1 MANVEP
7 YEVGLVFWAE
17 KNATESLGQLKR
29 FGMHLGQLG
38 IPPTY
43 SLEGAAEDFKAAL
56 AGDNIVLTSAVCAY
70 EGEDYSSVKLV
81 HDTVGFT
88 NADLRAPRIERTK
101 AVSDFAAQLGIH
113 ALSCHIGF
121 VPSDTTLP
129 LYGELCDVARTLCDH
144 CAANG
149 QDFALET
156 GQESAETLLAF
167 LRDVGRPNLKVNFDP
182 ANLVMYGLGD
192 PVEALKQLGSH
203 VLSVHCKD
211 GTPPEP
217 GSGKLG
223 SEVALGMGDVDFP
236 DFLRQLHVMHYKGVL
251 SIEREEPD
259 AMQREDDI
267 RLAMARLQQWQTEIH
282 YNGLHLP

>member
-1 MANVEP
+1 MATVEP
-7 YEVGLVFWAE
+7 MEIGLVFWAE
-17 KNATESLGQLKR
+17 KNAAETLEQLKT
-29 FGMHLGQLG
+29 FSLHAGQLG
-38 IPPTY
+38 IPPAY
-43 SLEGAAEDFKAAL
+43 PLEGAAQDFKAAL
-56 AGDNIVLTSAVCAY
+56 DGQDIALTSVVCAY

-88 NADLRAPRIERTK
+88 NADLREPRIARTR
-101 AVSDFAAQLGIH
+101 AVSDFGAQLGIR

-121 VPSDTTLP
+121 VPGDTSLP
-129 LYGELCDVARTLCDH
+129 LYQELCDVARTICDH

-156 GQESAETLLAF
+156 GQETAETLLGF
-167 LRDVGRPNLKVNFDP
+167 LRDVGRSNLKVNFDP

-192 PVEALKQLGSH
+192 PVEALKRLSAH

-236 DFLRQLHVMHYKGVL
+236 AFLRQLRAMHYTGL
-251 SIEREEPD
+251 LAIEREEPD
-259 AMQREDDI
+259 TLQRADDI
-267 RLAMARLQQWQTEIH
+267 RLAMARLQQWQVEIH
-282 YNGLHLP
+282 